1 MTEHLCDKCG
11 NVLKLVTPIVACCP
25 HCDSVRSVDLRPPV
39 SIPVCQVP
47 PQPPPAYQETDE
59 LGSETE
65 CQACGGLEKK
75 VTPLMAV
82 CGACGAMRSLVVS
95 PVRNMAREQTVCRD
109 LIMVEQQLRTRGV
122 PPAVR
127 AELVKRLRLLR
138 AEKGTF
144 DGR

>member
-11 NVLKLVTPIVACCP
+11 NLLKLVTPIVACCP
-25 HCDSVRSVDLRPPV
+25 HCDSVRPVNVRPPAP
-39 SIPVCQVP
+39 IPARQVP

-65 CQACGGLEKK
+65 CAACGGLEKK

-82 CGACGAMRSLVVS
+82 CGVCGAMRSLLVK
-95 PVRNMAREQTVCRD
+95 PVRDAAREQTVLRE
-109 LIMVEQQLRTRGV
+109 LIVVEQQLRTRGL
-122 PPAVR
+122 PPTVR
-127 AELVKRLRLLR
+127 ADLVKRLRSLR
-138 AEKGTF
+138 AEKRQF